1 MAAGDGGGLPSLA
14 AAAECGGGFSPDF
27 RGRAGQHGG
36 MTASTSTMTRIRVAA
51 IDPAALSE
59 LRVRDDAGR
68 PPRLLTDDE
77 GGSPLRCCLRRIEPG
92 ERVAL
97 VSYAPLRRWAA
108 QSGADPGPY
117 DEVGPVFIHPEPCGG
132 PAGTAGFP
140 AVLAQGRW
148 MLRRYAAQGHILGG
162 QLIDLGPAPDPDAG
176 SAALAAALSEPDVAV
191 VHVRALEFGCFQFA
205 ATWA

>member
-1 MAAGDGGGLPSLA
+1 
-14 AAAECGGGFSPDF
+14 
-27 RGRAGQHGG
+27 
-36 MTASTSTMTRIRVAA
+36 MTGVRVSA

-59 LRVRDDAGR
+59 LRVRDDAGL

-108 QSGADPGPY
+108 RTGADPGPY

-132 PAGTAGFP
+132 PAGGAAGFP
-140 AVLAQGRW
+140 AALARGHW
-148 MLRRYAAQGHILGG
+148 MLRRYSAQGHILGG
-162 QLIDLGPAPDPDAG
+162 ELIDLGPDADPHAG
-176 SAALAAALSEPDVAV
+176 SAALAAALGEPGVALL
-191 VHVRALEFGCFQFA
+191 HVRALEFGCFQFEA
-205 ATWA
+205 ALA